1 MSDNI
6 TYSNVLP
13 SIIAGVIGAII
24 NIVIAMAF
32 SALIFTG
39 TLSVYL
45 PQGIGIVLFGFLIFA
60 VFSIITARFPIN
72 LNTPQDIPIAII
84 ALIATTVMVTSGKDW
99 DAETT
104 FQFIVV
110 TIALTSILVGI
121 FFFFLGT
128 LKLGKLV
135 RFIPYPVVGGF
146 LAGTGW
152 LIVKFAFIMTAD
164 MGLSFANIFSLLN
177 LETLLKWFPGL
188 LFGLIMLISSRYI
201 NHYLLIPGLIAIGIT
216 SFYAVMF
223 FYGFSYTDLE
233 SNGYL
238 LGPFPEGGLFQGLPF
253 KYVSEF
259 NWSIFWDQLPAIGTM
274 MILNSISVLFNYSGL
289 EIIIKKDLDLD
300 QELKTTGIGNII
312 AGLGGAPPGHLSL
325 GGTSLAFSIG
335 SRSRITNIVIAL
347 FFAITLFFGSK
358 VLSFF
363 PRIILGGLLFNLGL
377 SFLVD
382 WLYSTWSRVPKSDYS
397 IILLIFLVIGT
408 VGFLEGVITGLLLSV
423 VLFVISYS
431 KVEIIKHELTGTTFH
446 SNVERSESFKKIV
459 EDSGK
464 KILILPLQGYIFF
477 GSANRLLERIKLYLQ
492 SQDGKN
498 LKYLVF
504 DFRQVTG
511 VDSSTI
517 NSFIK
522 LRILAEVDNFQVLF
536 CSLTPQIFSQFEAE
550 GLFAESADLY
560 LKFDDLD
567 HGMEWCEDQIISES
581 TKGDNDVYEQIDEI
595 KLFEEKFADLL
606 SYFESKNIEPN
617 TIIIEQGNDP
627 EGLYFIRSGRV
638 TVTLKSANNKKMRL
652 KSMGT
657 GTVVGEVSLYLK
669 AKATASVI
677 SDTACETYF
686 LSHENFEKLNKED
699 PERAVELHTYI
710 IKLLSDRLA
719 KSNAT
724 IQALMR

>member
-1 MSDNI
+1 MSENQEKSNI
-6 TYSNVLP
+6 VP
-13 SIIAGVIGAII
+13 SIIAGVIGGII
-24 NIVIAMAF
+24 KIVAAMAF

-39 TLSVYL
+39 TLAAYL
-45 PQGIGIVLFGFLIFA
+45 PQGIGIVLFGFLLFA
-60 VFSIITARFPIN
+60 VISTFTASYPVNI
-72 LNTPQDIPIAII
+72 NTPQDIPIAII
-84 ALIATTVMVTSGKDW
+84 ALIATTVMATNGKDW

-104 FQFIVV
+104 FQFIFV

-121 FFFFLGT
+121 FFFILGT

-152 LIVKFAFIMTAD
+152 LIVKFAFIMTAG
-164 MGLSFANIFSLLN
+164 MGLSLDNVVSLFDQA
-177 LETLLKWFPGL
+177 TLHKWFPGL
-188 LFGLIMLISSRYI
+188 IFGLIMLISSRYI
-201 NHYLLIPGLIAIGIT
+201 KHYLLIPALIAIGIT
-216 SFYAVMF
+216 SFYAIMF

-238 LGPFPEGGLFQGLPF
+238 LGPFPEGGLFQGLPLKYLSDF
-253 KYVSEF
+253 K
-259 NWSIFWDQLPAIGTM
+259 WSIFLEQLPAIGTM

-325 GGTSLAFSIG
+325 GGTLLSISIG
-335 SRSRITNIVIAL
+335 SKSKLTNIVIAL
-347 FFAITLFFGSK
+347 LCALTLFFGSE

-382 WLYSTWSRVPKSDYS
+382 WLYSTWSRVPKTDYT

-408 VGFLEGVITGLLLSV
+408 VGFLEGVITGLLMSV
-423 VLFVISYS
+423 VLFVVSYS
-431 KVEIIKHELTGTTFH
+431 KVEIIKHELTGKTFH
-446 SNVERSESFKKIV
+446 SNVERSESVKKIID
-459 EDSGK
+459 DSGDQT
-464 KILILPLQGYIFF
+464 LILPLQGFIFF
-477 GSANRLLERIKLYLQ
+477 GSANRLLERIKLHLQ
-492 SQDGKN
+492 SQNEKN

-504 DFRQVTG
+504 DFKQVTG

-517 NSFIK
+517 NSFNK
-522 LRILAEVDNFQVLF
+522 LRILAELDNFQVLF
-536 CSLTPQIFSQFEAE
+536 CNLTPQIISQFEAE
-550 GLFAESADLY
+550 GLFADSMDLF

-567 HGMEWCEDQIISES
+567 HGMEWCEEQIISETTIS
-581 TKGDNDVYEQIDEI
+581 SNKQKEEIDEI

-606 SYFESKNIEPN
+606 IYFESKDINQN
-617 TIIIEQGNDP
+617 TTFIEQGNDP
-627 EGLYFIRSGRV
+627 EGLYFIKSGRV
-638 TVTLKSANNKKMRL
+638 TVELRSSNNKIRL

-669 AKATASVI
+669 TQATASVI
-677 SDTACETYF
+677 SNTACKTYF

-699 PERAVELHTYI
+699 PERAAELHTYI
-710 IKLLSDRLA
+710 VKLLSDRLA

-724 IQALMR
+724 IQALM

>member
-1 MSDNI
+1 MSENQVKSNI
-6 TYSNVLP
+6 VP
-13 SIIAGVIGAII
+13 SIIAGVIGGII
-24 NIVIAMAF
+24 KIVAAMAF

-39 TLSVYL
+39 TLAAYL
-45 PQGIGIVLFGFLIFA
+45 PQGIGIVLFGFLLFA
-60 VFSIITARFPIN
+60 VISTFTASYPVNI
-72 LNTPQDIPIAII
+72 NTPQDIPIAII
-84 ALIATTVMVTSGKDW
+84 ALIATTVMANSGKDW

-104 FQFIVV
+104 FQFIFV

-121 FFFFLGT
+121 FFFILGT

-152 LIVKFAFIMTAD
+152 LIVKFAFIMTAG
-164 MGLSFANIFSLLN
+164 MGLSLDNVVSLIDQA
-177 LETLLKWFPGL
+177 TLLKWFPGL
-188 LFGLIMLISSRYI
+188 IFGLIMLISSRYTK
-201 NHYLLIPGLIAIGIT
+201 HYLLIPALIAIGIT
-216 SFYAVMF
+216 SFYAIMF

-238 LGPFPEGGLFQGLPF
+238 LGPFPEGGLFQGLPLKYLSDF
-253 KYVSEF
+253 K
-259 NWSIFWDQLPAIGTM
+259 WSIFLEQLPAIGTM
-274 MILNSISVLFNYSGL
+274 MILNTISVLFNYSGL

-325 GGTSLAFSIG
+325 GGTLLSISIG
-335 SRSRITNIVIAL
+335 SKSKLTNIIIAL
-347 FFAITLFFGSK
+347 LCALTLFFGSE

-382 WLYSTWSRVPKSDYS
+382 WLYSTWSRVPKTDYT

-408 VGFLEGVITGLLLSV
+408 VGFLEGVITGLLMSV
-423 VLFVISYS
+423 VLFVVSYS
-431 KVEIIKHELTGTTFH
+431 KVEIIKHELTGKTFH
-446 SNVERSESFKKIV
+446 SNVERSESLKKIID
-459 EDSGK
+459 DSGDQT
-464 KILILPLQGYIFF
+464 LILPLQGFIFF
-477 GSANRLLERIKLYLQ
+477 GSANRLLERIKLHLQ
-492 SQDGKN
+492 SQNEKN

-504 DFRQVTG
+504 DFKQVTG

-517 NSFIK
+517 NSFNK
-522 LRILAEVDNFQVLF
+522 LRILAELNNFQVLF
-536 CSLTPQIFSQFEAE
+536 CNLTPQIISQFEAE
-550 GLFAESADLY
+550 GLFADSMDLF

-567 HGMEWCEDQIISES
+567 HGMEWCEEQIISETTIGS
-581 TKGDNDVYEQIDEI
+581 NKQKEEIDEI

-606 SYFESKNIEPN
+606 TYFESKDINQN
-617 TIIIEQGNDP
+617 TTLIEQGNDP
-627 EGLYFIRSGRV
+627 EGLYFIKSGRV
-638 TVTLKSANNKKMRL
+638 TVELRSSNNKIRL

-669 AKATASVI
+669 TQATASVI
-677 SDTACETYF
+677 SNTACETYF

-699 PERAVELHTYI
+699 PERAAELHTYI
-710 IKLLSDRLA
+710 VKLLSDRLA

-724 IQALMR
+724 IQALMQ

>member
-1 MSDNI
+1 MSENQVKSNI
-6 TYSNVLP
+6 VP
-13 SIIAGVIGAII
+13 SIIAGVIGGII
-24 NIVIAMAF
+24 KIVAAMAF

-39 TLSVYL
+39 TLAAYL
-45 PQGIGIVLFGFLIFA
+45 PQGIGIVLFGFLLFA
-60 VFSIITARFPIN
+60 VISTFTASYPVNI
-72 LNTPQDIPIAII
+72 NTPQDIPIAII
-84 ALIATTVMVTSGKDW
+84 ALIATTVMATNGKDW

-104 FQFIVV
+104 FQFIFV

-121 FFFFLGT
+121 FFFILGT

-152 LIVKFAFIMTAD
+152 LIVKFAFIMTAG
-164 MGLSFANIFSLLN
+164 MGLSLDNVVSLFDQA
-177 LETLLKWFPGL
+177 TLPKWFPGL
-188 LFGLIMLISSRYI
+188 IFGLIMLISSRYTK
-201 NHYLLIPGLIAIGIT
+201 HYLLIPALIAIGIT
-216 SFYAVMF
+216 SFYAIMF

-238 LGPFPEGGLFQGLPF
+238 LGPFPEGGLFQGLPLKYLSDF
-253 KYVSEF
+253 K
-259 NWSIFWDQLPAIGTM
+259 WSIFLEQLPAIGTM
-274 MILNSISVLFNYSGL
+274 MILNAISVLFNYSGL

-325 GGTSLAFSIG
+325 GGTLLSISIG
-335 SRSRITNIVIAL
+335 SKSKLTNIVIAL
-347 FFAITLFFGSK
+347 LCALTLFFGSE

-382 WLYSTWSRVPKSDYS
+382 WLYSTWSRVPKTDYT

-408 VGFLEGVITGLLLSV
+408 VGFLEGVITGLLMSV
-423 VLFVISYS
+423 VLFVVSYS
-431 KVEIIKHELTGTTFH
+431 KVEIIKHELTGKTFH
-446 SNVERSESFKKIV
+446 SNVERSESLKKIID
-459 EDSGK
+459 DSGDQT
-464 KILILPLQGYIFF
+464 LILPLQGFIFF
-477 GSANRLLERIKLYLQ
+477 GSANRLLERIKLHLQ
-492 SQDGKN
+492 SQNEKN

-504 DFRQVTG
+504 DFKQVTG

-517 NSFIK
+517 NSFNK
-522 LRILAEVDNFQVLF
+522 LRILAELDNFQVLF
-536 CSLTPQIFSQFEAE
+536 CNLTPQIISQFEAE
-550 GLFAESADLY
+550 GLFADSMDLF

-567 HGMEWCEDQIISES
+567 HGMEWCEEQIISETTTGS
-581 TKGDNDVYEQIDEI
+581 NKQKEEIDEI

-606 SYFESKNIEPN
+606 IYFESKDINQN
-617 TIIIEQGNDP
+617 TTLIEQGNDP
-627 EGLYFIRSGRV
+627 EGLYFIKSGRV
-638 TVTLKSANNKKMRL
+638 TVELLSSNNKIRL

-669 AKATASVI
+669 TQATASVI
-677 SDTACETYF
+677 SNTACKTYF

-699 PERAVELHTYI
+699 PERAAELHTYI
-710 IKLLSDRLA
+710 VKLLSDRLA

-724 IQALMR
+724 IQALM

>member
-1 MSDNI
+1 MSENQVKSNI
-6 TYSNVLP
+6 VP
-13 SIIAGVIGAII
+13 SIIAGVIGGII
-24 NIVIAMAF
+24 KIVAAMAF

-39 TLSVYL
+39 TLAAYL
-45 PQGIGIVLFGFLIFA
+45 PQGIGIVLFGFLLFA
-60 VFSIITARFPIN
+60 VISTFTASYPVNI
-72 LNTPQDIPIAII
+72 NTPQDIPIAII
-84 ALIATTVMVTSGKDW
+84 ALIATTVMANSGKDW

-104 FQFIVV
+104 FQFIFV

-121 FFFFLGT
+121 FFFILGT

-152 LIVKFAFIMTAD
+152 LIVKFAFIMTAG
-164 MGLSFANIFSLLN
+164 MGLSLDNVVSLFDQA
-177 LETLLKWFPGL
+177 TLLKWFPGL
-188 LFGLIMLISSRYI
+188 IFGLIMLISSRYTK
-201 NHYLLIPGLIAIGIT
+201 HYLLIPALIAIGIT
-216 SFYAVMF
+216 SFYAIMF

-238 LGPFPEGGLFQGLPF
+238 LGPFPEGGLFQGLPLKYLSDF
-253 KYVSEF
+253 K
-259 NWSIFWDQLPAIGTM
+259 WSIFLEQLPAIGTM
-274 MILNSISVLFNYSGL
+274 MILNTISVLFNYSGL

-325 GGTSLAFSIG
+325 GGTLLSISIG
-335 SRSRITNIVIAL
+335 SKSKLTNIIIAL
-347 FFAITLFFGSK
+347 LCALTLFFGSE

-382 WLYSTWSRVPKSDYS
+382 WLYSTWSRVPKIDYT

-408 VGFLEGVITGLLLSV
+408 VGFLEGVITGLLMSV
-423 VLFVISYS
+423 VLFVVSYS
-431 KVEIIKHELTGTTFH
+431 KVEIIKHELTGKTFH
-446 SNVERSESFKKIV
+446 SNVERSESLKKIID
-459 EDSGK
+459 DSGDQT
-464 KILILPLQGYIFF
+464 LILPLQGFIFF
-477 GSANRLLERIKLYLQ
+477 GSANRLLERIKLHLQ
-492 SQDGKN
+492 SQNEKN
-498 LKYLVF
+498 IKYLVF
-504 DFRQVTG
+504 DFKQVTG

-517 NSFIK
+517 NSFNK
-522 LRILAEVDNFQVLF
+522 LRILAELNNFQVLF
-536 CSLTPQIFSQFEAE
+536 CNLTPQIISQFEAE
-550 GLFAESADLY
+550 GLFADSMDLF

-567 HGMEWCEDQIISES
+567 HGMEWCEEQIISETTIGS
-581 TKGDNDVYEQIDEI
+581 NKQKEEIDEI

-606 SYFESKNIEPN
+606 TYFESKDINQN
-617 TIIIEQGNDP
+617 TTLIEQGNDP
-627 EGLYFIRSGRV
+627 EGLYFIKSGRV
-638 TVTLKSANNKKMRL
+638 TVELRSSNNKIRL

-669 AKATASVI
+669 TQATASVI
-677 SDTACETYF
+677 SNTACETYF

-699 PERAVELHTYI
+699 PERAAELHTYI
-710 IKLLSDRLA
+710 VKLLSDRLA

-724 IQALMR
+724 IQALMQ

>member
-1 MSDNI
+1 MSENQVKSNI
-6 TYSNVLP
+6 VP
-13 SIIAGVIGAII
+13 SIIAGVIGGII
-24 NIVIAMAF
+24 KIVAAMAF

-39 TLSVYL
+39 TLAAYL
-45 PQGIGIVLFGFLIFA
+45 PQGIGIVLFGFLLFA
-60 VFSIITARFPIN
+60 VISTFTASYPVNI
-72 LNTPQDIPIAII
+72 NTPQDIPIAII
-84 ALIATTVMVTSGKDW
+84 ALIATTVMANSGKDW

-104 FQFIVV
+104 FQFIFV

-121 FFFFLGT
+121 FFFILGT

-152 LIVKFAFIMTAD
+152 LIVKFAFIMTAG
-164 MGLSFANIFSLLN
+164 MGLSLDNVVSLFDQA
-177 LETLLKWFPGL
+177 TLLKWFPGL
-188 LFGLIMLISSRYI
+188 IFGLIMLISSRYTK
-201 NHYLLIPGLIAIGIT
+201 HYLLIPALIAIGIT
-216 SFYAVMF
+216 SFYAIMF

-238 LGPFPEGGLFQGLPF
+238 LGPFPEGGLFQGLPLKYLSDF
-253 KYVSEF
+253 K
-259 NWSIFWDQLPAIGTM
+259 WSIFLEQLPAIGTM
-274 MILNSISVLFNYSGL
+274 MILNTISVLFNYSGL

-325 GGTSLAFSIG
+325 GGTLLSISIG
-335 SRSRITNIVIAL
+335 SKSKLTNIIIAL
-347 FFAITLFFGSK
+347 LCALTLFFGSE

-382 WLYSTWSRVPKSDYS
+382 WLYSTWSRVPKTDYT

-408 VGFLEGVITGLLLSV
+408 VGFLEGVITGLLMSV
-423 VLFVISYS
+423 VLFVVSYS
-431 KVEIIKHELTGTTFH
+431 KVEIIKHELTGKTFH
-446 SNVERSESFKKIV
+446 SNVERSESLKKIID
-459 EDSGK
+459 DSGDQT
-464 KILILPLQGYIFF
+464 LILPLQGFIFF
-477 GSANRLLERIKLYLQ
+477 GSANRLLERIKLHLQ
-492 SQDGKN
+492 SQNEKN

-504 DFRQVTG
+504 DFKQVTG

-517 NSFIK
+517 NSFNK
-522 LRILAEVDNFQVLF
+522 LRILAELNNFQVLF
-536 CSLTPQIFSQFEAE
+536 CNLTPQIISQFEAE
-550 GLFAESADLY
+550 GLFADSMDLF

-567 HGMEWCEDQIISES
+567 HGMEWCEEQIISETTIGS
-581 TKGDNDVYEQIDEI
+581 NKQKEEIDGI

-606 SYFESKNIEPN
+606 TYFESKDINQN
-617 TIIIEQGNDP
+617 TTLIEQGNDP
-627 EGLYFIRSGRV
+627 EGLYFIKSGRV
-638 TVTLKSANNKKMRL
+638 TVELRSSNNKIRL

-669 AKATASVI
+669 TQATASVI
-677 SDTACETYF
+677 SNTACETYF

-699 PERAVELHTYI
+699 PERAAELHTYI
-710 IKLLSDRLA
+710 VKLLSDRLA

-724 IQALMR
+724 IQALMQ

>member
-1 MSDNI
+1 MSENQVKSNI
-6 TYSNVLP
+6 VP
-13 SIIAGVIGAII
+13 SIIAGVIGGII
-24 NIVIAMAF
+24 KIVAAMAF

-39 TLSVYL
+39 TLAAYL
-45 PQGIGIVLFGFLIFA
+45 PQGIGIVLFGFLLFA
-60 VFSIITARFPIN
+60 VISTFTASYPVNI
-72 LNTPQDIPIAII
+72 NTPQDIPIAII
-84 ALIATTVMVTSGKDW
+84 ALIATTVMANSGKDW

-104 FQFIVV
+104 FQFIFV

-121 FFFFLGT
+121 FFFILGT

-152 LIVKFAFIMTAD
+152 LIVKFAFIMTAG
-164 MGLSFANIFSLLN
+164 MGLSLDNVVSLFDQA
-177 LETLLKWFPGL
+177 TLLKWFPGL
-188 LFGLIMLISSRYI
+188 IFGLIMLISSRYTK
-201 NHYLLIPGLIAIGIT
+201 HYLLIPALIAIGIT
-216 SFYAVMF
+216 SFYAIMF

-238 LGPFPEGGLFQGLPF
+238 LGPFPEGGLFQGLPLKYLSDF
-253 KYVSEF
+253 K
-259 NWSIFWDQLPAIGTM
+259 WSIFLEQLPAIGTM
-274 MILNSISVLFNYSGL
+274 MILNTISVLFNYSGL

-312 AGLGGAPPGHLSL
+312 AGLSGAPPGHLSL
-325 GGTSLAFSIG
+325 GGTLLSISIG
-335 SRSRITNIVIAL
+335 SKSKLTNIIIAL
-347 FFAITLFFGSK
+347 LCALTLFFGSE

-382 WLYSTWSRVPKSDYS
+382 WLYSTWSRVPKTDYT

-408 VGFLEGVITGLLLSV
+408 VGFLEGVITGLLMSV
-423 VLFVISYS
+423 VLFVVSYS
-431 KVEIIKHELTGTTFH
+431 KVEIIKHELTGKTFH
-446 SNVERSESFKKIV
+446 SNVERSESLKKIID
-459 EDSGK
+459 DSGDQT
-464 KILILPLQGYIFF
+464 LILPLQGFIFF
-477 GSANRLLERIKLYLQ
+477 GSANRLLERIKLHLQ
-492 SQDGKN
+492 SQNEKN

-504 DFRQVTG
+504 DFKQVTG

-517 NSFIK
+517 NSFNK
-522 LRILAEVDNFQVLF
+522 LRILAELNNFQVLF
-536 CSLTPQIFSQFEAE
+536 CNLTPQIISQFEAE
-550 GLFAESADLY
+550 GLFADSMDLF

-567 HGMEWCEDQIISES
+567 HGMEWCEEQIISETTIGS
-581 TKGDNDVYEQIDEI
+581 NKQKEEIDEI

-606 SYFESKNIEPN
+606 TYFESKDINQN
-617 TIIIEQGNDP
+617 TTLIEQGNDP
-627 EGLYFIRSGRV
+627 EGLYFIKSGRV
-638 TVTLKSANNKKMRL
+638 TVELRSSNNKIRL

-669 AKATASVI
+669 TQATASVI
-677 SDTACETYF
+677 SNTACETYF

-699 PERAVELHTYI
+699 PERAAELHTYI
-710 IKLLSDRLA
+710 VKLLSDRLA

-724 IQALMR
+724 IQALMQ

>member
-1 MSDNI
+1 MSENQVKSNI
-6 TYSNVLP
+6 VP
-13 SIIAGVIGAII
+13 SIIAGVIGGII
-24 NIVIAMAF
+24 KIVAAMAF

-39 TLSVYL
+39 TLAAYL
-45 PQGIGIVLFGFLIFA
+45 PQGIGIVLFGFLLFA
-60 VFSIITARFPIN
+60 VISTFTASYPVNI
-72 LNTPQDIPIAII
+72 NTPQDIPIAII
-84 ALIATTVMVTSGKDW
+84 ALIATTVMATNGKDW

-104 FQFIVV
+104 FQFIFV

-121 FFFFLGT
+121 FFFILGT

-152 LIVKFAFIMTAD
+152 LIVKFAFIMTAG
-164 MGLSFANIFSLLN
+164 MGLSLDNVVSLFDQA
-177 LETLLKWFPGL
+177 TLHKWFPGL
-188 LFGLIMLISSRYI
+188 IFGLIMLISSRYTK
-201 NHYLLIPGLIAIGIT
+201 HYLLIPVLIAIGIT
-216 SFYAVMF
+216 SFYAIMF

-238 LGPFPEGGLFQGLPF
+238 LGPFPEGGLFQGLPLKYLSDF
-253 KYVSEF
+253 K
-259 NWSIFWDQLPAIGTM
+259 WSIFLEQLPAIGTM

-325 GGTSLAFSIG
+325 GGTLLSISIG
-335 SRSRITNIVIAL
+335 SKSKLTNIVIAL
-347 FFAITLFFGSK
+347 LCALTLFFGSE

-382 WLYSTWSRVPKSDYS
+382 WLYSTWSRVPKTDYT

-408 VGFLEGVITGLLLSV
+408 VGFLEGVITGLLMSV
-423 VLFVISYS
+423 VLFVVSYS
-431 KVEIIKHELTGTTFH
+431 KVEIIKHELTGKTFH
-446 SNVERSESFKKIV
+446 SNVERSESLKKIID
-459 EDSGK
+459 DSGDQT
-464 KILILPLQGYIFF
+464 LILPLQGFIFF
-477 GSANRLLERIKLYLQ
+477 GSANRLLERIKLHLQ
-492 SQDGKN
+492 SQNEKN

-504 DFRQVTG
+504 DFKQVTG

-517 NSFIK
+517 NSFNK
-522 LRILAEVDNFQVLF
+522 LRILAELDNFQVLF
-536 CSLTPQIFSQFEAE
+536 CNLTPQIISQFEAE
-550 GLFAESADLY
+550 GLFADSMDLF

-567 HGMEWCEDQIISES
+567 HGMEWCEEQIISETTTGS
-581 TKGDNDVYEQIDEI
+581 NKQKEEIDEI

-606 SYFESKNIEPN
+606 IYFESKDINQN
-617 TIIIEQGNDP
+617 TTFIEQGNDP
-627 EGLYFIRSGRV
+627 EGLYFIKSGRV
-638 TVTLKSANNKKMRL
+638 TVELRSSNNKIRL

-669 AKATASVI
+669 TQATASVI
-677 SDTACETYF
+677 SNTACKTYF

-699 PERAVELHTYI
+699 PERAAELHTYI
-710 IKLLSDRLA
+710 VKLLSDRLA

-724 IQALMR
+724 IQALM

>member
-1 MSDNI
+1 MSENQVKSNI
-6 TYSNVLP
+6 VP
-13 SIIAGVIGAII
+13 SIIAGVIGGII
-24 NIVIAMAF
+24 KIVAAMAF

-39 TLSVYL
+39 TLAAYL
-45 PQGIGIVLFGFLIFA
+45 PQGIGIVLFGFLLFA
-60 VFSIITARFPIN
+60 VISTFTASYPVNI
-72 LNTPQDIPIAII
+72 NTPQDIPIAII
-84 ALIATTVMVTSGKDW
+84 ALIATTVMANSGKDW

-104 FQFIVV
+104 FQFIFV

-121 FFFFLGT
+121 FFFILGT

-152 LIVKFAFIMTAD
+152 LIVKFAFIMTAG
-164 MGLSFANIFSLLN
+164 MGLSLDNVVSLFDQA
-177 LETLLKWFPGL
+177 TLLKWFPGL
-188 LFGLIMLISSRYI
+188 IFGLIMLISSRYTK
-201 NHYLLIPGLIAIGIT
+201 HYLLIPALIAIGIT
-216 SFYAVMF
+216 SFYAIMF

-238 LGPFPEGGLFQGLPF
+238 LGPFPEGGLFQGLPLKYLSDF
-253 KYVSEF
+253 K
-259 NWSIFWDQLPAIGTM
+259 WSIFLEQLPAIGTM
-274 MILNSISVLFNYSGL
+274 MILNTISVLFNYSGL

-325 GGTSLAFSIG
+325 GGTLLSISIG
-335 SRSRITNIVIAL
+335 SKSKLTNIIIAL
-347 FFAITLFFGSK
+347 LCALTLFFGSE

-382 WLYSTWSRVPKSDYS
+382 WLYSTWSRVPKTDYT

-408 VGFLEGVITGLLLSV
+408 VGFLEGVITGLLMSV
-423 VLFVISYS
+423 VLFVVSYS
-431 KVEIIKHELTGTTFH
+431 KVEIIKHELTGKTFH
-446 SNVERSESFKKIV
+446 SNVERSESLKKIID
-459 EDSGK
+459 DSGDQT
-464 KILILPLQGYIFF
+464 LILPLQGFIFF
-477 GSANRLLERIKLYLQ
+477 GSANRLLERIKLHLQ
-492 SQDGKN
+492 SQNEKN
-498 LKYLVF
+498 IKYLVF
-504 DFRQVTG
+504 DFKQVTG

-517 NSFIK
+517 NSFNK
-522 LRILAEVDNFQVLF
+522 LRILAELNNFQVLF
-536 CSLTPQIFSQFEAE
+536 CNLTPQIISQFEAE
-550 GLFAESADLY
+550 GLFADSMDLF

-567 HGMEWCEDQIISES
+567 HGMEWCEEQIISETTIGS
-581 TKGDNDVYEQIDEI
+581 NKQKEEIDEI

-606 SYFESKNIEPN
+606 TYFESKDINQN
-617 TIIIEQGNDP
+617 TTLIKQGNDP
-627 EGLYFIRSGRV
+627 EGLYFIKSGRV
-638 TVTLKSANNKKMRL
+638 TVELRSSNNKIRL

-669 AKATASVI
+669 TQATASVI
-677 SDTACETYF
+677 SNTACETYF

-699 PERAVELHTYI
+699 PERAAELHTYI
-710 IKLLSDRLA
+710 VKLLSDRLA

-724 IQALMR
+724 IQALMQ

>member
-1 MSDNI
+1 MSENQVKSNI
-6 TYSNVLP
+6 VP
-13 SIIAGVIGAII
+13 SIIAGVIGGII
-24 NIVIAMAF
+24 KIVAAMAF

-39 TLSVYL
+39 TLAAYL
-45 PQGIGIVLFGFLIFA
+45 PQGIGIVLFGFLLFA
-60 VFSIITARFPIN
+60 VISTFTSSYPVNI
-72 LNTPQDIPIAII
+72 NTPQDIPIAII
-84 ALIATTVMVTSGKDW
+84 ALIATTVMATNGKDW

-104 FQFIVV
+104 FQFIFV

-121 FFFFLGT
+121 FFFILGT

-152 LIVKFAFIMTAD
+152 LIVKFAFIMTAG
-164 MGLSFANIFSLLN
+164 MGLSLDNVVSLFDQA
-177 LETLLKWFPGL
+177 TLHKWFPGL
-188 LFGLIMLISSRYI
+188 IFGLIMLISSRYI
-201 NHYLLIPGLIAIGIT
+201 KHYLLIPALIAIGIT
-216 SFYAVMF
+216 SFYAIMF

-238 LGPFPEGGLFQGLPF
+238 LGPFPEGGLFQGLPLKYLSDF
-253 KYVSEF
+253 K
-259 NWSIFWDQLPAIGTM
+259 WSIFLEQLPAIGTM

-325 GGTSLAFSIG
+325 GGTLLSISIG
-335 SRSRITNIVIAL
+335 SKSKLTNIVIAL
-347 FFAITLFFGSK
+347 LCAITLFFGSE

-382 WLYSTWSRVPKSDYS
+382 WLYSTWSRVPKTDYT

-408 VGFLEGVITGLLLSV
+408 VGFLEGVITGLLMSV
-423 VLFVISYS
+423 VLFVVSYS
-431 KVEIIKHELTGTTFH
+431 KVEIIKHELSGKTFL
-446 SNVERSESFKKIV
+446 SNVERSESLKKIID
-459 EDSGK
+459 DSGDQT
-464 KILILPLQGYIFF
+464 LILPLQGFIFF
-477 GSANRLLERIKLYLQ
+477 GSANRLLERIKLHLQ
-492 SQDGKN
+492 SQNEKN

-504 DFRQVTG
+504 DFKQVTG

-517 NSFIK
+517 NSFNK
-522 LRILAEVDNFQVLF
+522 LRILAELDNFQVLF
-536 CSLTPQIFSQFEAE
+536 CNLTPQIISQFEAE
-550 GLFAESADLY
+550 GLFADSMDLF

-567 HGMEWCEDQIISES
+567 HGMEWCEEQIISETTIS
-581 TKGDNDVYEQIDEI
+581 SNKQKEEIDEI

-606 SYFESKNIEPN
+606 IYFESKDINQN
-617 TIIIEQGNDP
+617 TTFIEQGNDP
-627 EGLYFIRSGRV
+627 EGLYFIKSGRV
-638 TVTLKSANNKKMRL
+638 TVELRSSNNKIRL

-669 AKATASVI
+669 TQATASVI
-677 SDTACETYF
+677 SNTACKTYF

-699 PERAVELHTYI
+699 PERAAELHTYI
-710 IKLLSDRLA
+710 VKLLSDRLA

-724 IQALMR
+724 IQALM

>member
-1 MSDNI
+1 MSENQVKSNI
-6 TYSNVLP
+6 VP
-13 SIIAGVIGAII
+13 SIIAGVIGGII
-24 NIVIAMAF
+24 KIVAAMAF

-39 TLSVYL
+39 TLAAYL
-45 PQGIGIVLFGFLIFA
+45 PQGIGIVLFGFLLFA
-60 VFSIITARFPIN
+60 VISTFTASYPVNI
-72 LNTPQDIPIAII
+72 NTPQDIPIAII
-84 ALIATTVMVTSGKDW
+84 ALIATTVMATNGKDW

-104 FQFIVV
+104 FQFIFV

-121 FFFFLGT
+121 FFFILGT

-152 LIVKFAFIMTAD
+152 LIVKFAFIMTAG
-164 MGLSFANIFSLLN
+164 MGLSLDNVVSLFDQA
-177 LETLLKWFPGL
+177 TLHKWFPGL
-188 LFGLIMLISSRYI
+188 IFGLIMLISSRYTK
-201 NHYLLIPGLIAIGIT
+201 HYLLIPVLIAIGIT
-216 SFYAVMF
+216 SFYASMF

-238 LGPFPEGGLFQGLPF
+238 LGPFPEGGLFQGLPLKYLSDF
-253 KYVSEF
+253 K
-259 NWSIFWDQLPAIGTM
+259 WSIFLEQLPAIGTM
-274 MILNSISVLFNYSGL
+274 MILNTISVLFNYSGL

-325 GGTSLAFSIG
+325 GGTLLSISIG
-335 SRSRITNIVIAL
+335 SKSKLTNIVIAL
-347 FFAITLFFGSK
+347 LCAITLFFGSE

-382 WLYSTWSRVPKSDYS
+382 WLYSTWSRVPKTDYT

-408 VGFLEGVITGLLLSV
+408 VGFLEGVITGLLMSV
-423 VLFVISYS
+423 VLFVVSYS
-431 KVEIIKHELTGTTFH
+431 KVEIIKHELTGKTFH
-446 SNVERSESFKKIV
+446 SNVERSESLKKIID
-459 EDSGK
+459 DSGDQT
-464 KILILPLQGYIFF
+464 LILPLQGFIFF
-477 GSANRLLERIKLYLQ
+477 GSANRLLERIKLHLQ
-492 SQDGKN
+492 SQNEKN

-504 DFRQVTG
+504 DFKQVTG

-517 NSFIK
+517 NSFNK
-522 LRILAEVDNFQVLF
+522 LRILAELDNFQVLF
-536 CSLTPQIFSQFEAE
+536 CNLTPQIISQFEAE
-550 GLFAESADLY
+550 GLFADSMDLF

-567 HGMEWCEDQIISES
+567 HGMEWCEEQIISETTIS
-581 TKGDNDVYEQIDEI
+581 SNKQKEEIDEI

-606 SYFESKNIEPN
+606 IYFESKDINQN
-617 TIIIEQGNDP
+617 TTLIEQGNDP
-627 EGLYFIRSGRV
+627 EGLYFIKSGRV
-638 TVTLKSANNKKMRL
+638 TVELRSSNNKIRL

-669 AKATASVI
+669 TQATASVI
-677 SDTACETYF
+677 SNTACKTYF

-699 PERAVELHTYI
+699 PERAAELHTYI
-710 IKLLSDRLA
+710 VKLLSDRLA

-724 IQALMR
+724 IQALM

>member
-1 MSDNI
+1 MSENQVKSNI
-6 TYSNVLP
+6 VP
-13 SIIAGVIGAII
+13 SIIAGVIGGII
-24 NIVIAMAF
+24 KIVAAMAF

-39 TLSVYL
+39 TLAAYL
-45 PQGIGIVLFGFLIFA
+45 PQGIGIVLFGFLLFA
-60 VFSIITARFPIN
+60 VISTFTASYPVNI
-72 LNTPQDIPIAII
+72 NTPQDIPIAII
-84 ALIATTVMVTSGKDW
+84 ALIATTVMANSGKDW

-104 FQFIVV
+104 FQFIFV

-121 FFFFLGT
+121 FFFILGT

-152 LIVKFAFIMTAD
+152 LIVKFAFIMTAG
-164 MGLSFANIFSLLN
+164 MGLSLDNVVSLFDQA
-177 LETLLKWFPGL
+177 TLLKWFPGL
-188 LFGLIMLISSRYI
+188 IFGLIMLISSRYTK
-201 NHYLLIPGLIAIGIT
+201 HYLLIPALIAIGIT
-216 SFYAVMF
+216 SFYAIMF

-238 LGPFPEGGLFQGLPF
+238 LGPFPEGGLFQGLPLKYLSDF
-253 KYVSEF
+253 K
-259 NWSIFWDQLPAIGTM
+259 WSIFLEQLPAIGTM
-274 MILNSISVLFNYSGL
+274 MILNTISVLFNYSGL

-325 GGTSLAFSIG
+325 GGTLLSISIG
-335 SRSRITNIVIAL
+335 SKSKLTNIIIAL
-347 FFAITLFFGSK
+347 LCALTLFFGSE

-382 WLYSTWSRVPKSDYS
+382 WLYSTWSRVPKIDYT

-408 VGFLEGVITGLLLSV
+408 VGFLEGIITGLLMSV
-423 VLFVISYS
+423 VLFVVSYS
-431 KVEIIKHELTGTTFH
+431 KVEIIKHELTGKTFH
-446 SNVERSESFKKIV
+446 SNVERSESLKKIID
-459 EDSGK
+459 DSGDQT
-464 KILILPLQGYIFF
+464 LILPLQGFIFF
-477 GSANRLLERIKLYLQ
+477 GSANRLLERIKLHLQ
-492 SQDGKN
+492 SQNEKN

-504 DFRQVTG
+504 DFKQVTG

-517 NSFIK
+517 NSFNK
-522 LRILAEVDNFQVLF
+522 LRILAELNNFQVLF
-536 CSLTPQIFSQFEAE
+536 CNLTPQIISQFEAE
-550 GLFAESADLY
+550 GLFADSMDLF

-567 HGMEWCEDQIISES
+567 HGMEWCEEQIISEITIGS
-581 TKGDNDVYEQIDEI
+581 NKQKEEIDEI

-606 SYFESKNIEPN
+606 TYFESKDINQN
-617 TIIIEQGNDP
+617 TTLIEQGNDP
-627 EGLYFIRSGRV
+627 EGLYFIKSGRV
-638 TVTLKSANNKKMRL
+638 TVELRSSNNKIRL

-669 AKATASVI
+669 TQATASVI
-677 SDTACETYF
+677 SNTACETYF

-699 PERAVELHTYI
+699 PERAAELHTYI
-710 IKLLSDRLA
+710 VKLLSDRLA

-724 IQALMR
+724 IQALMQ

>member
-1 MSDNI
+1 MSENQVKSNI
-6 TYSNVLP
+6 VP
-13 SIIAGVIGAII
+13 SIIAGVIGGII
-24 NIVIAMAF
+24 KIVAAMAF

-39 TLSVYL
+39 TLAAYL
-45 PQGIGIVLFGFLIFA
+45 PQGIGIVLFGFLLFA
-60 VFSIITARFPIN
+60 VISTFTASYPVNI
-72 LNTPQDIPIAII
+72 NTPQDIPIAII
-84 ALIATTVMVTSGKDW
+84 ALIATTVMATNGKDW

-104 FQFIVV
+104 FQFIFV

-121 FFFFLGT
+121 FFFILGT

-152 LIVKFAFIMTAD
+152 LIVKFAFIMTAG
-164 MGLSFANIFSLLN
+164 MGLSLDNVVSLFDQA
-177 LETLLKWFPGL
+177 TLHKWFPGL
-188 LFGLIMLISSRYI
+188 IFGLIMLISSRYTK
-201 NHYLLIPGLIAIGIT
+201 HYLLIPVLIAIGIT
-216 SFYAVMF
+216 SFYASMF

-238 LGPFPEGGLFQGLPF
+238 LGPFPEGGLFQGLPLKYLSDF
-253 KYVSEF
+253 K
-259 NWSIFWDQLPAIGTM
+259 WSIFLEQLPAIGTM

-325 GGTSLAFSIG
+325 GGTLLSISIG
-335 SRSRITNIVIAL
+335 SKSKLTNIVIAL
-347 FFAITLFFGSK
+347 LCAITLFFGSE

-382 WLYSTWSRVPKSDYS
+382 WLYSTWSRVPKTDYT

-408 VGFLEGVITGLLLSV
+408 VGFLEGVITGLLMSV
-423 VLFVISYS
+423 VLFVVSYS
-431 KVEIIKHELTGTTFH
+431 KVEIIKHELTGKTFH
-446 SNVERSESFKKIV
+446 SNVERSESLKNIID
-459 EDSGK
+459 DSGDQT
-464 KILILPLQGYIFF
+464 LILPLQGFIFF
-477 GSANRLLERIKLYLQ
+477 GSANRLLERIKLHLQ
-492 SQDGKN
+492 SQNEKN

-504 DFRQVTG
+504 DFKQVTG

-517 NSFIK
+517 NSFNK
-522 LRILAEVDNFQVLF
+522 LRILAELDNFQVLF
-536 CSLTPQIFSQFEAE
+536 CNLTPQIISQFEAE
-550 GLFAESADLY
+550 GLFADSMDLF

-567 HGMEWCEDQIISES
+567 HGMEWCEEQIISETTTGS
-581 TKGDNDVYEQIDEI
+581 NKQKEEIDEI

-606 SYFESKNIEPN
+606 IYFESKDINQN
-617 TIIIEQGNDP
+617 TTLIEQGNDP
-627 EGLYFIRSGRV
+627 EGLYFIKSGRV
-638 TVTLKSANNKKMRL
+638 TVELLSSNNKIRL

-669 AKATASVI
+669 TQATASVI
-677 SDTACETYF
+677 SNTACKTYF

-699 PERAVELHTYI
+699 PERAAELHTYI
-710 IKLLSDRLA
+710 VKLLSDRLA

-724 IQALMR
+724 IQALM

>member
-1 MSDNI
+1 MSENQVKSNI
-6 TYSNVLP
+6 VP
-13 SIIAGVIGAII
+13 SIIAGVIGGII
-24 NIVIAMAF
+24 KIVAAMAF

-39 TLSVYL
+39 TLAAYL
-45 PQGIGIVLFGFLIFA
+45 PQGIGIVLFGFLLFA
-60 VFSIITARFPIN
+60 VISTFTASYPVNI
-72 LNTPQDIPIAII
+72 NTPQDIPIAII
-84 ALIATTVMVTSGKDW
+84 ALIATTVMATNGKDW

-104 FQFIVV
+104 FQFIFV

-121 FFFFLGT
+121 FFFILGT

-152 LIVKFAFIMTAD
+152 LIVKFAFIMTAG
-164 MGLSFANIFSLLN
+164 MGLSLDNVVSLFDQA
-177 LETLLKWFPGL
+177 TLPKWFPAL
-188 LFGLIMLISSRYI
+188 IFGLIMLISSRYTK
-201 NHYLLIPGLIAIGIT
+201 HYLLIPALLAIGIT
-216 SFYAVMF
+216 SFYAIMF

-238 LGPFPEGGLFQGLPF
+238 LGPFPEGGLFQGLPLKYLSDF
-253 KYVSEF
+253 K
-259 NWSIFWDQLPAIGTM
+259 WSIFLEQLPAIGTM

-325 GGTSLAFSIG
+325 GGTLLSISIG
-335 SRSRITNIVIAL
+335 SKSKLTNIVIAL
-347 FFAITLFFGSK
+347 LCALTLFFGSE

-382 WLYSTWSRVPKSDYS
+382 WLYSTWSRVPKTDYT

-408 VGFLEGVITGLLLSV
+408 VGFLEGVITGLLMSV
-423 VLFVISYS
+423 VLFVVSYS
-431 KVEIIKHELTGTTFH
+431 KVEIIKHELTGKTFH
-446 SNVERSESFKKIV
+446 SNVERSESLKNIID
-459 EDSGK
+459 DSGDQT
-464 KILILPLQGYIFF
+464 LILPLQGFIFF
-477 GSANRLLERIKLYLQ
+477 GSANRLLERIKLHLQ
-492 SQDGKN
+492 SQNEKN

-504 DFRQVTG
+504 DFKQVTG

-517 NSFIK
+517 NSFNK
-522 LRILAEVDNFQVLF
+522 LRILAELDNFQVLF
-536 CSLTPQIFSQFEAE
+536 CNLTPEIISQFEAE
-550 GLFAESADLY
+550 GLFADSMDLF

-567 HGMEWCEDQIISES
+567 HGMEWCEEQIISETTIGS
-581 TKGDNDVYEQIDEI
+581 NKQKEEIDEI

-606 SYFESKNIEPN
+606 IYFESKDINQN
-617 TIIIEQGNDP
+617 TTFIEQGNDP
-627 EGLYFIRSGRV
+627 DGLYFIKSGRV
-638 TVTLKSANNKKMRL
+638 TVELRSSNNKIRL

-669 AKATASVI
+669 TQATASVI
-677 SDTACETYF
+677 SNTACKTYF

-699 PERAVELHTYI
+699 PERAAELHTYI
-710 IKLLSDRLA
+710 VKLLSDRLA

-724 IQALMR
+724 IQALM

>member
-1 MSDNI
+1 MSENQVKSNI
-6 TYSNVLP
+6 VP
-13 SIIAGVIGAII
+13 SIIAGVIGGII
-24 NIVIAMAF
+24 KIVAAMAF

-39 TLSVYL
+39 TLAAYL
-45 PQGIGIVLFGFLIFA
+45 PQGIGIVLFGFLLFA
-60 VFSIITARFPIN
+60 VISTFTASYPVNI
-72 LNTPQDIPIAII
+72 NTPQDIPIAII
-84 ALIATTVMVTSGKDW
+84 ALIATTVMATNGKDW

-104 FQFIVV
+104 FQFIFV

-121 FFFFLGT
+121 FFFILGT

-152 LIVKFAFIMTAD
+152 LIVKFAFIMTAG
-164 MGLSFANIFSLLN
+164 MGLSLDNVVSLFDQA
-177 LETLLKWFPGL
+177 TLHKWFPGL
-188 LFGLIMLISSRYI
+188 IFGLIMLISSRYTK
-201 NHYLLIPGLIAIGIT
+201 HYLLIPALLAIGIT
-216 SFYAVMF
+216 SFYAIMF

-238 LGPFPEGGLFQGLPF
+238 LGPFPEGGLFQGLPLKYLSDF
-253 KYVSEF
+253 K
-259 NWSIFWDQLPAIGTM
+259 WSIFLEQLPAIGTM

-325 GGTSLAFSIG
+325 GGTLLSISIG
-335 SRSRITNIVIAL
+335 SKSKLTNIVIAL
-347 FFAITLFFGSK
+347 LCALTLFFGSE

-382 WLYSTWSRVPKSDYS
+382 WLYSTWSRVPKTDYT

-408 VGFLEGVITGLLLSV
+408 VGFLEGVITGLLMSV
-423 VLFVISYS
+423 VLFVVSYS
-431 KVEIIKHELTGTTFH
+431 KVEIIKHELTGKTFH
-446 SNVERSESFKKIV
+446 SNVERSESLKNIID
-459 EDSGK
+459 DSGDQT
-464 KILILPLQGYIFF
+464 LILPLQGFIFF
-477 GSANRLLERIKLYLQ
+477 GSANRLLERIKLHLQ
-492 SQDGKN
+492 SQNEKN

-504 DFRQVTG
+504 DFKQVTG

-517 NSFIK
+517 NSFNK
-522 LRILAEVDNFQVLF
+522 LRILAELDNFQVLF
-536 CSLTPQIFSQFEAE
+536 CNLTPEIISQFEAE
-550 GLFAESADLY
+550 GLFADSMDLF

-567 HGMEWCEDQIISES
+567 HGMEWCEEQIISETTIGS
-581 TKGDNDVYEQIDEI
+581 NKQKEEIDEI

-606 SYFESKNIEPN
+606 IYFESKDINQN
-617 TIIIEQGNDP
+617 TTLIEQGNDP
-627 EGLYFIRSGRV
+627 EGLYFIKSGRV
-638 TVTLKSANNKKMRL
+638 TVELLSSNNKIRL

-669 AKATASVI
+669 TQATASVI
-677 SDTACETYF
+677 SNTACKTYF

-699 PERAVELHTYI
+699 PERAAELHTYI
-710 IKLLSDRLA
+710 VKLLSDRLA

-724 IQALMR
+724 IQALM

>member
-1 MSDNI
+1 MSENQVKSNI
-6 TYSNVLP
+6 VP
-13 SIIAGVIGAII
+13 SIIAGVIGGII
-24 NIVIAMAF
+24 KIVAAMAF

-39 TLSVYL
+39 TLAAYL
-45 PQGIGIVLFGFLIFA
+45 PQGIGIVLFGFLLFA
-60 VFSIITARFPIN
+60 VISTFTASYPVNI
-72 LNTPQDIPIAII
+72 NTPQDIPIAII
-84 ALIATTVMVTSGKDW
+84 ALIATTVMATNGKDW

-104 FQFIVV
+104 FQFIFV

-121 FFFFLGT
+121 FFFILGT

-152 LIVKFAFIMTAD
+152 LIVKFAFIMTAG
-164 MGLSFANIFSLLN
+164 MGLSLDNVVSLFDQA
-177 LETLLKWFPGL
+177 TLHKWFPGL
-188 LFGLIMLISSRYI
+188 IFGLIMLISSRYTK
-201 NHYLLIPGLIAIGIT
+201 HYLLIPVLIAIGIT
-216 SFYAVMF
+216 SFYAIMF

-238 LGPFPEGGLFQGLPF
+238 LGPFPEGGLFQGLPLKYLSDF
-253 KYVSEF
+253 K
-259 NWSIFWDQLPAIGTM
+259 WSIFLEQLPAIGTM

-325 GGTSLAFSIG
+325 GGTLLSISIG
-335 SRSRITNIVIAL
+335 SKSKLTNIVIAL
-347 FFAITLFFGSK
+347 LCALTLFFGSE

-382 WLYSTWSRVPKSDYS
+382 WLYSTWSRVPKTDYT

-408 VGFLEGVITGLLLSV
+408 VGFLEGVITGLLMSV
-423 VLFVISYS
+423 VLFVVSYS
-431 KVEIIKHELTGTTFH
+431 KVEIIKHELTGKTFH
-446 SNVERSESFKKIV
+446 SNVERSESLKKIID
-459 EDSGK
+459 DSGDQT
-464 KILILPLQGYIFF
+464 LILPLQGFIFF
-477 GSANRLLERIKLYLQ
+477 GSANRLLERIKLHLQ
-492 SQDGKN
+492 SQNEKN

-504 DFRQVTG
+504 DFKQVTG

-517 NSFIK
+517 NSFNK
-522 LRILAEVDNFQVLF
+522 LRILAELDNFQVLF
-536 CSLTPQIFSQFEAE
+536 CNLTPQIISQFEAE
-550 GLFAESADLY
+550 GLFADSMDLF

-567 HGMEWCEDQIISES
+567 HGMEWCEEQIISETTIS
-581 TKGDNDVYEQIDEI
+581 SNKQKEEIDEI

-606 SYFESKNIEPN
+606 IYFESKDINQN
-617 TIIIEQGNDP
+617 TTLIEQGNDP
-627 EGLYFIRSGRV
+627 EGLYFIKSGRV
-638 TVTLKSANNKKMRL
+638 TVELRSSNNKIRL

-669 AKATASVI
+669 TQATASVI
-677 SDTACETYF
+677 SNTACKTYF

-699 PERAVELHTYI
+699 PERAAELHTYI
-710 IKLLSDRLA
+710 VKLLSDRLA

-724 IQALMR
+724 IQALM

>member
-1 MSDNI
+1 MKERQ
-6 TYSNVLP
+6 TKSNLVP
-13 SIIAGVIGAII
+13 SIIAGVIGGII
-24 NIVIAMAF
+24 KIVAAMAF

-39 TLSVYL
+39 TLAAYL
-45 PQGIGIVLFGFLIFA
+45 PQGIGIVLFGFLLFA
-60 VFSIITARFPIN
+60 VISTFTASYPVNI
-72 LNTPQDIPIAII
+72 NTPQDIPIAII
-84 ALIATTVMVTSGKDW
+84 ALIATTVMATNGKDW

-104 FQFIVV
+104 FQFIFV

-121 FFFFLGT
+121 FFFILGT

-152 LIVKFAFIMTAD
+152 LIVKFAFIMTAG
-164 MGLSFANIFSLLN
+164 MGLSLDNVVSLFDQA
-177 LETLLKWFPGL
+177 TLPKWFPAL
-188 LFGLIMLISSRYI
+188 IFGLIMLISSRYTK
-201 NHYLLIPGLIAIGIT
+201 HYLLIPALIAIGIT
-216 SFYAVMF
+216 SFYAIMF

-238 LGPFPEGGLFQGLPF
+238 LGPFPEGGLFQGLPLKYLSDF
-253 KYVSEF
+253 K
-259 NWSIFWDQLPAIGTM
+259 WSIFLEQLPAIGTM

-325 GGTSLAFSIG
+325 GGTLLSISIG
-335 SRSRITNIVIAL
+335 SKSKLTNIVIAL
-347 FFAITLFFGSK
+347 LCALTLFFGSE

-382 WLYSTWSRVPKSDYS
+382 WLYSTWSRVPKTDYT

-408 VGFLEGVITGLLLSV
+408 VGFLEGVITGLLMSV
-423 VLFVISYS
+423 VLFVVSYS
-431 KVEIIKHELTGTTFH
+431 KVEIIKHELTGKTFH
-446 SNVERSESFKKIV
+446 SNVERSESLKKIID
-459 EDSGK
+459 DSGDQT
-464 KILILPLQGYIFF
+464 LILPLQGFIFF
-477 GSANRLLERIKLYLQ
+477 GSANRLLERIKLHLQ
-492 SQDGKN
+492 SQNEKN
-498 LKYLVF
+498 LKYIVF
-504 DFRQVTG
+504 DFKQVTG

-517 NSFIK
+517 NSFNK
-522 LRILAEVDNFQVLF
+522 LRILAELDNFQVLF
-536 CSLTPQIFSQFEAE
+536 CNLTPEIISQFEAE
-550 GLFAESADLY
+550 GLFADSMDLF

-567 HGMEWCEDQIISES
+567 HGMEWCEEQIISETTIGS
-581 TKGDNDVYEQIDEI
+581 NKQKEEIDEI

-606 SYFESKNIEPN
+606 IYFESKDINQN
-617 TIIIEQGNDP
+617 TTLIEQGNDP
-627 EGLYFIRSGRV
+627 EGLYFIKSGRV
-638 TVTLKSANNKKMRL
+638 TVELRSSNNKIRL

-669 AKATASVI
+669 TQATASVI
-677 SDTACETYF
+677 SNTACKTYF
-686 LSHENFEKLNKED
+686 LSHENFEKLNKET
-699 PERAVELHTYI
+699 PERAAELHTYI
-710 IKLLSDRLA
+710 VKLLSDRLA

-724 IQALMR
+724 IQALM

>member
-1 MSDNI
+1 MSENQVKSNI
-6 TYSNVLP
+6 VP
-13 SIIAGVIGAII
+13 SIIAGVIGGII
-24 NIVIAMAF
+24 KIVAAMAF

-39 TLSVYL
+39 TLAAYL
-45 PQGIGIVLFGFLIFA
+45 PQGIGIVLFGFLLFA
-60 VFSIITARFPIN
+60 VISTFTASYPVNI
-72 LNTPQDIPIAII
+72 NTPQDIPIAII
-84 ALIATTVMVTSGKDW
+84 ALIATTVMATNGKDW

-104 FQFIVV
+104 FQFIFV

-121 FFFFLGT
+121 FFFILGT

-152 LIVKFAFIMTAD
+152 LIVKFAFIMTAG
-164 MGLSFANIFSLLN
+164 MGLSLDNVVSLFDQA
-177 LETLLKWFPGL
+177 TLPKWFPGL
-188 LFGLIMLISSRYI
+188 IFGLIMLISSRYTK
-201 NHYLLIPGLIAIGIT
+201 HYLLIPVLIAIGIT
-216 SFYAVMF
+216 SFYAIMF

-238 LGPFPEGGLFQGLPF
+238 LGPFPEGGLFQGLPLKYLSDF
-253 KYVSEF
+253 K
-259 NWSIFWDQLPAIGTM
+259 WSIFLEQLPAIGTM
-274 MILNSISVLFNYSGL
+274 MILNAISVLFNYSGL

-325 GGTSLAFSIG
+325 GGTLLSISIG
-335 SRSRITNIVIAL
+335 SKSKLTNIVIAL
-347 FFAITLFFGSK
+347 LCAITLFFGSE

-382 WLYSTWSRVPKSDYS
+382 WLYSTWSRVPKTDYT

-408 VGFLEGVITGLLLSV
+408 VGFLEGVITGLLMSV
-423 VLFVISYS
+423 VLFVVSYS
-431 KVEIIKHELTGTTFH
+431 KVEIIKHELTGKTFH
-446 SNVERSESFKKIV
+446 SNVERSESLKNIID
-459 EDSGK
+459 DSGDQT
-464 KILILPLQGYIFF
+464 LILPLQGFIFF
-477 GSANRLLERIKLYLQ
+477 GSANRLLERIKLHLQ
-492 SQDGKN
+492 SQNEKN

-504 DFRQVTG
+504 DFKQVTG

-517 NSFIK
+517 NSFNK
-522 LRILAEVDNFQVLF
+522 LRILAELDNFQVLF
-536 CSLTPQIFSQFEAE
+536 CNLTPQIISQFEAE
-550 GLFAESADLY
+550 GLFADSMDLF

-567 HGMEWCEDQIISES
+567 HGMEWCEEQIISETTIGS
-581 TKGDNDVYEQIDEI
+581 NKQKEEIDEI

-606 SYFESKNIEPN
+606 IYFESKDINQN
-617 TIIIEQGNDP
+617 TTLIEQGNDP
-627 EGLYFIRSGRV
+627 DGLYFIKSGRV
-638 TVTLKSANNKKMRL
+638 TVELRSSNNKIRL

-669 AKATASVI
+669 TQATASVI
-677 SDTACETYF
+677 SNTACKTYF
-686 LSHENFEKLNKED
+686 LSHENFEKLNKEN
-699 PERAVELHTYI
+699 PERAAELHTYI
-710 IKLLSDRLA
+710 VKLLSDRLA

-724 IQALMR
+724 IQALM

>member
-1 MSDNI
+1 MSENQVKSNI
-6 TYSNVLP
+6 VP
-13 SIIAGVIGAII
+13 SIIAGVIGGII
-24 NIVIAMAF
+24 KIVAAMAF

-39 TLSVYL
+39 TLAAYL
-45 PQGIGIVLFGFLIFA
+45 PQGIGIVLFGFLLFA
-60 VFSIITARFPIN
+60 VISTFTASYPVNI
-72 LNTPQDIPIAII
+72 NTPQDIPIAII
-84 ALIATTVMVTSGKDW
+84 ALIATTVMANSGKDW

-104 FQFIVV
+104 FQFIFV

-121 FFFFLGT
+121 FFFILGT

-152 LIVKFAFIMTAD
+152 LIVKFAFIMTAG
-164 MGLSFANIFSLLN
+164 MGLSLDNVVSLFDQA
-177 LETLLKWFPGL
+177 TLLKWFPGL
-188 LFGLIMLISSRYI
+188 IFGLIMLISSRYTK
-201 NHYLLIPGLIAIGIT
+201 HYLLIPALIAIGIT
-216 SFYAVMF
+216 SFYAIMF

-238 LGPFPEGGLFQGLPF
+238 LGPFPEGGLFQGLPLKYLSDF
-253 KYVSEF
+253 K
-259 NWSIFWDQLPAIGTM
+259 WSIFLEQLPAIGTM
-274 MILNSISVLFNYSGL
+274 MILNTISVLFNYSGL

-325 GGTSLAFSIG
+325 GGTLLSISIG
-335 SRSRITNIVIAL
+335 SKSKLTNIVIAL
-347 FFAITLFFGSK
+347 LCALTLFFGSE

-382 WLYSTWSRVPKSDYS
+382 WLYSTWSRVPKTDYT

-408 VGFLEGVITGLLLSV
+408 VGFLEGVITGLLMSV
-423 VLFVISYS
+423 VLFVVSYS
-431 KVEIIKHELTGTTFH
+431 KVEIIKHELTGKTFH
-446 SNVERSESFKKIV
+446 SNVERSESLKKIID
-459 EDSGK
+459 DSGDQT
-464 KILILPLQGYIFF
+464 LILPLQGFIFF
-477 GSANRLLERIKLYLQ
+477 GSANRLLERIKLHLQ
-492 SQDGKN
+492 SQNEKN

-504 DFRQVTG
+504 DFKQVTG

-517 NSFIK
+517 NSFNK
-522 LRILAEVDNFQVLF
+522 LRILAELDNFQVLF
-536 CSLTPQIFSQFEAE
+536 CNLTPQIISQFEAE
-550 GLFAESADLY
+550 GLFADSMDLF

-567 HGMEWCEDQIISES
+567 HGMEWCEEQIISETTIGS
-581 TKGDNDVYEQIDEI
+581 NKQKEEIDEI

-606 SYFESKNIEPN
+606 TYFESKDINQN
-617 TIIIEQGNDP
+617 TTLIEQGNDP
-627 EGLYFIRSGRV
+627 EGLYFIKSGRV
-638 TVTLKSANNKKMRL
+638 TVELRSSNNKIRL

-669 AKATASVI
+669 TQATASVI
-677 SDTACETYF
+677 SNTACETYF

-699 PERAVELHTYI
+699 PERAAELHTYI
-710 IKLLSDRLA
+710 VKLLSDRLA

-724 IQALMR
+724 IQALMQ

>member
-1 MSDNI
+1 MSENQVKSNI
-6 TYSNVLP
+6 VP
-13 SIIAGVIGAII
+13 SIIAGVIGGII
-24 NIVIAMAF
+24 KIVAAMAF

-39 TLSVYL
+39 TLAAYL
-45 PQGIGIVLFGFLIFA
+45 PQGIGIVLFGFLLFA
-60 VFSIITARFPIN
+60 VISTFTASYPVNI
-72 LNTPQDIPIAII
+72 NTPQDIPIAII
-84 ALIATTVMVTSGKDW
+84 ALIATTVMATNGKDW

-104 FQFIVV
+104 FQFIFV

-121 FFFFLGT
+121 FFFILGT

-152 LIVKFAFIMTAD
+152 LIVKFAFIMTAG
-164 MGLSFANIFSLLN
+164 MGLSLDNVVSLFDQA
-177 LETLLKWFPGL
+177 TLPKWFPGL
-188 LFGLIMLISSRYI
+188 IFGLIMLISSRYTK
-201 NHYLLIPGLIAIGIT
+201 HYLLIPALIAIGIT
-216 SFYAVMF
+216 SFYAIMF

-238 LGPFPEGGLFQGLPF
+238 LGPFPEGGLFQGLPLKYLSDF
-253 KYVSEF
+253 K
-259 NWSIFWDQLPAIGTM
+259 WSIFLEQLPAIGTM

-325 GGTSLAFSIG
+325 GGTLLSISIG
-335 SRSRITNIVIAL
+335 SKSKLTNIVIAL
-347 FFAITLFFGSK
+347 LCALTLFFGSE

-382 WLYSTWSRVPKSDYS
+382 WLYSTWSRVPKTDYT

-408 VGFLEGVITGLLLSV
+408 VGFLEGVITGLLMSV
-423 VLFVISYS
+423 VLFVVSYS
-431 KVEIIKHELTGTTFH
+431 KVEIIKHELTGKTFH
-446 SNVERSESFKKIV
+446 SNVERSESLKKIID
-459 EDSGK
+459 DSGDQT
-464 KILILPLQGYIFF
+464 LILPLQGFIFF
-477 GSANRLLERIKLYLQ
+477 GSANRLLERIKLHLQ
-492 SQDGKN
+492 SQNEKN

-504 DFRQVTG
+504 DFKQVTG

-517 NSFIK
+517 NSFNK
-522 LRILAEVDNFQVLF
+522 LRILAELDNFQVLF
-536 CSLTPQIFSQFEAE
+536 CNLTPQIISQFEAE
-550 GLFAESADLY
+550 GLFADSMDLF

-567 HGMEWCEDQIISES
+567 HGMEWCEEQIISETTIGS
-581 TKGDNDVYEQIDEI
+581 NKQKEEIDEI

-606 SYFESKNIEPN
+606 IYFESKDINQN
-617 TIIIEQGNDP
+617 TTFIEQGNDP
-627 EGLYFIRSGRV
+627 EGLYFIKSGRV
-638 TVTLKSANNKKMRL
+638 TVELRSSNNKIRL

-669 AKATASVI
+669 TQATASVI
-677 SDTACETYF
+677 SNTACKTYF

-699 PERAVELHTYI
+699 PERAAELHTYI
-710 IKLLSDRLA
+710 VKLLSDRLA

-724 IQALMR
+724 IQALM

>member
-1 MSDNI
+1 MSENQVKSNI
-6 TYSNVLP
+6 VP
-13 SIIAGVIGAII
+13 SIIAGVIGGII
-24 NIVIAMAF
+24 KIVAAMAF

-39 TLSVYL
+39 TLAAYL
-45 PQGIGIVLFGFLIFA
+45 PQGIGIVLFGFLLFA
-60 VFSIITARFPIN
+60 VISTFTSSYPVNI
-72 LNTPQDIPIAII
+72 NTPQDIPIAII
-84 ALIATTVMVTSGKDW
+84 ALIATTVMATNGKDW

-104 FQFIVV
+104 FQFIFV

-121 FFFFLGT
+121 FFFILGT

-152 LIVKFAFIMTAD
+152 LIVKFAFIMTAG
-164 MGLSFANIFSLLN
+164 MGLSLDNVVSLFDQA
-177 LETLLKWFPGL
+177 TLHKWFPGL
-188 LFGLIMLISSRYI
+188 IFGLIMLISSRYTK
-201 NHYLLIPGLIAIGIT
+201 HYLLIPVLIAIGIT
-216 SFYAVMF
+216 SFYAIMF

-238 LGPFPEGGLFQGLPF
+238 LGPFPEGGLFQGLPLKYLSDF
-253 KYVSEF
+253 K
-259 NWSIFWDQLPAIGTM
+259 WSIFLEQLPAIGTM

-325 GGTSLAFSIG
+325 GGTLLSISIG
-335 SRSRITNIVIAL
+335 SKSKLTNIVIAL
-347 FFAITLFFGSK
+347 LCALTLFFGSE

-382 WLYSTWSRVPKSDYS
+382 WLYSTWSRVPKTDYT

-408 VGFLEGVITGLLLSV
+408 VGFLEGVITGLLMSV
-423 VLFVISYS
+423 VLFVVSYS
-431 KVEIIKHELTGTTFH
+431 KVEIIKHELTGKTFH
-446 SNVERSESFKKIV
+446 SNVERSESLKKIID
-459 EDSGK
+459 DSGDQT
-464 KILILPLQGYIFF
+464 LILPLQGFIFF
-477 GSANRLLERIKLYLQ
+477 GSANRLLERIKLHLQ
-492 SQDGKN
+492 SQNEKN

-504 DFRQVTG
+504 DFKQVTG

-517 NSFIK
+517 NSFNK
-522 LRILAEVDNFQVLF
+522 LRILAELDNFQVLF
-536 CSLTPQIFSQFEAE
+536 CNLTPQIISQFEAE
-550 GLFAESADLY
+550 GLFADSMDLF

-567 HGMEWCEDQIISES
+567 HGMEWCEEQIISETTIS
-581 TKGDNDVYEQIDEI
+581 SNKQKEEIDEI

-606 SYFESKNIEPN
+606 IYFESKDINQN
-617 TIIIEQGNDP
+617 TTFIEQGNDP
-627 EGLYFIRSGRV
+627 EGLYFIKSGRV
-638 TVTLKSANNKKMRL
+638 TVELRSSNNKIRL

-669 AKATASVI
+669 TQATASVI
-677 SDTACETYF
+677 SNTACKTYF

-699 PERAVELHTYI
+699 PERAAELHTYI
-710 IKLLSDRLA
+710 VKLLSDRLA

-724 IQALMR
+724 IQALM

>member
-1 MSDNI
+1 MSENQVKSNI
-6 TYSNVLP
+6 VP
-13 SIIAGVIGAII
+13 SIIAGVIGGII
-24 NIVIAMAF
+24 KIVAAMAF

-39 TLSVYL
+39 TLAAYL
-45 PQGIGIVLFGFLIFA
+45 PQGIGIVLFGFLLFA
-60 VFSIITARFPIN
+60 VISTFTASYPVNI
-72 LNTPQDIPIAII
+72 NTPQDIPIAII
-84 ALIATTVMVTSGKDW
+84 ALIATTVMATNGKDW

-104 FQFIVV
+104 FQFIFV

-121 FFFFLGT
+121 FFFILGT

-152 LIVKFAFIMTAD
+152 LIVKFAFIMTAG
-164 MGLSFANIFSLLN
+164 MGLSLDNVVSLFDQA
-177 LETLLKWFPGL
+177 TLHKWFPGL
-188 LFGLIMLISSRYI
+188 IFGLIMLISSRYTK
-201 NHYLLIPGLIAIGIT
+201 HYLLIPVLIAIGIT
-216 SFYAVMF
+216 SFYAIMF

-238 LGPFPEGGLFQGLPF
+238 LGPFPEGGLFQGLPLKYLSDF
-253 KYVSEF
+253 K
-259 NWSIFWDQLPAIGTM
+259 WSIFLEQLPAIGTM

-325 GGTSLAFSIG
+325 GGTLLSISIG
-335 SRSRITNIVIAL
+335 SKSKLTNIVIAL
-347 FFAITLFFGSK
+347 LCALTLFFGSE

-382 WLYSTWSRVPKSDYS
+382 WLYSTWSRVPKTDYT

-408 VGFLEGVITGLLLSV
+408 VGFLEGVITGLLMSV
-423 VLFVISYS
+423 VLFVVSYS
-431 KVEIIKHELTGTTFH
+431 KVEIIKHELTGKTFH
-446 SNVERSESFKKIV
+446 SNVERSESLKNIID
-459 EDSGK
+459 DSGDQT
-464 KILILPLQGYIFF
+464 LILPLQGFIFF
-477 GSANRLLERIKLYLQ
+477 GSANRLLERIKLHLQ
-492 SQDGKN
+492 SQNEKK
-498 LKYLVF
+498 LKYIVF
-504 DFRQVTG
+504 DFKQVTG

-517 NSFIK
+517 NSFNK
-522 LRILAEVDNFQVLF
+522 LRILAELDNFQVLF
-536 CSLTPQIFSQFEAE
+536 CNLTPEIISQFEAE
-550 GLFAESADLY
+550 GLFADSMDLF

-567 HGMEWCEDQIISES
+567 HGMEWCEEQIISETTIGS
-581 TKGDNDVYEQIDEI
+581 NKQKEEIDEI

-606 SYFESKNIEPN
+606 IYFESKNINQN
-617 TIIIEQGNDP
+617 TTLIEQGSDP
-627 EGLYFIRSGRV
+627 DGLYFIKSGRV
-638 TVTLKSANNKKMRL
+638 TVELRSSNNKIRL

-669 AKATASVI
+669 TQATASVI
-677 SDTACETYF
+677 SNTACKTYF
-686 LSHENFEKLNKED
+686 LSHENFEKLNKEN
-699 PERAVELHTYI
+699 PERAAELHTYI
-710 IKLLSDRLA
+710 VKLLSDRLA

-724 IQALMR
+724 IQALM

>member
-1 MSDNI
+1 VNI
-6 TYSNVLP
+6 
-13 SIIAGVIGAII
+13 
-24 NIVIAMAF
+24 
-32 SALIFTG
+32 
-39 TLSVYL
+39 
-45 PQGIGIVLFGFLIFA
+45 
-60 VFSIITARFPIN
+60 
-72 LNTPQDIPIAII
+72 NTPQDIPIAII
-84 ALIATTVMVTSGKDW
+84 ALIATTVMATNGKDW

-104 FQFIVV
+104 FQFIFV

-121 FFFFLGT
+121 FFFILGT

-152 LIVKFAFIMTAD
+152 LIVKFAFIMTAG
-164 MGLSFANIFSLLN
+164 MGLSLDNVVSLFDQA
-177 LETLLKWFPGL
+177 TLPKWFPAL
-188 LFGLIMLISSRYI
+188 IFGLIMLISSRYTK
-201 NHYLLIPGLIAIGIT
+201 HYLLIPALLAIGIT
-216 SFYAVMF
+216 SFYAIMF

-238 LGPFPEGGLFQGLPF
+238 LGPFPEGGLFQGLPLKYLSDF
-253 KYVSEF
+253 K
-259 NWSIFWDQLPAIGTM
+259 WSIFLEQLPAIGTM

-325 GGTSLAFSIG
+325 GGTLLSISIG
-335 SRSRITNIVIAL
+335 SKSKLTNIVIAL
-347 FFAITLFFGSK
+347 LCAITLFFGSE

-382 WLYSTWSRVPKSDYS
+382 WLYSTWSRVPKTDYT

-408 VGFLEGVITGLLLSV
+408 VGFLEGVITGLLMSV
-423 VLFVISYS
+423 VLFVVSYS
-431 KVEIIKHELTGTTFH
+431 KVEIIKHELTGKTFH
-446 SNVERSESFKKIV
+446 SNVERSESLKKIID
-459 EDSGK
+459 DSGDQT
-464 KILILPLQGYIFF
+464 LILPLQGFIFF
-477 GSANRLLERIKLYLQ
+477 GSANRLLERIKLHLQ
-492 SQDGKN
+492 SQNEKN

-504 DFRQVTG
+504 DFKQVTG

-517 NSFIK
+517 NSFNK
-522 LRILAEVDNFQVLF
+522 LRILAELDNFQVLF
-536 CSLTPQIFSQFEAE
+536 CNLTPEIISQFEAE
-550 GLFAESADLY
+550 GLFADSMDLF

-567 HGMEWCEDQIISES
+567 HGMEWCEEQIISETTIGS
-581 TKGDNDVYEQIDEI
+581 NKQKEEIDEI

-606 SYFESKNIEPN
+606 IYFESKDINQN
-617 TIIIEQGNDP
+617 TTLIEQGNDP
-627 EGLYFIRSGRV
+627 DGLYFIKSGRV
-638 TVTLKSANNKKMRL
+638 TVELRSSNNKIRL

-669 AKATASVI
+669 TQATASVI
-677 SDTACETYF
+677 SNTACKTYF

-699 PERAVELHTYI
+699 PERAAELHTYI
-710 IKLLSDRLA
+710 VKLLSDRLA

-724 IQALMR
+724 IQALM